1 MTAFVVVR
9 GLRKRYGEV
18 WAVDDVNFEVA
29 EGKLLVLLGPSGC
42 GKTTTLR
49 CIGGLEQPEAGE
61 IVIDGEDMT
70 NVAKGISLQPEAR
83 GMGMVAQ
90 SYAIWPH
97 MNVYENVAFPLRMR
111 KHGNDEI
118 RDRVREALNV
128 VRLGEFGER
137 NATNLSGGQ
146 QQRVALARAII
157 GRPKVLLFDEPLSNL
172 DAKLREDMRYLLK
185 DIQREI
191 GITAVYVTHDQVE
204 AMALGD
210 ELVVMSAGK
219 IEQRGTARELHCEPS
234 TQFVAEFI
242 GVANLLSGTS
252 LGPVENERET
262 ISVRVGEGSEAT
274 TLRVLAGATS
284 MDTAITVLV
293 RPERVTIYAEKP
305 GSSENVIPG
314 VVERSQYLG
323 ERTEI
328 VVQTRHAEMRVWA
341 DGLASYEDDSD
352 IYLELDGGKCIALP
366 AHQAAFPGRKP
377 ARCSGEVGM
386 EHRPLNP

>member
-1 MTAFVVVR
+1 MTAFVAVR
-9 GLRKRYGEV
+9 GLRKRYGDV
-18 WAVDDVNFEVA
+18 WAVDDVSFEIA

-49 CIGGLEQPEAGE
+49 CIGGLEQPEGGE

-70 NVAKGISLQPEAR
+70 NVARGISLQPEAR

-97 MNVYENVAFPLRMR
+97 MDVYENVAFPLRMR
-111 KHGNDEI
+111 KLGNEEI
-118 RDRVREALNV
+118 RNRVREALEV
-128 VRLGEFGER
+128 VRLGEFGDR

-157 GRPKVLLFDEPLSNL
+157 GQPKVLLFDEPLSNL

-210 ELVVMSAGK
+210 ELVVMNAGR
-219 IEQRGTARELHCEPS
+219 IEQRGLARELYCEPG
-234 TQFVAEFI
+234 TRFVADFI

-252 LGPVENERET
+252 LGAVADAEGA
-262 ISVRVGEGSEAT
+262 IGVRLGGESDAT
-274 TLRVLAGATS
+274 TLEVLAGTTS
-284 MDTAITVLV
+284 AHDAIAVLV
-293 RPERVTIYAEKP
+293 RPEWVTLHTEKP
-305 GSSENVIPG
+305 RSGANVIPG
-314 VVERSQYLG
+314 VVDRSQYLG
-323 ERTEI
+323 ERTE
-328 VVQTRHAEMRVWA
+328 VVVRTPFAEMRVWA
-341 DGLASYEDDSD
+341 DGPADFEDETD
-352 IYLELDGGKCIALP
+352 IYLEVDGQKCIALP
-366 AHQAAFPGRKP
+366 A
-377 ARCSGEVGM
+377 S
-386 EHRPLNP
+386 

>member
-1 MTAFVVVR
+1 MTAFVTVR
-9 GLRKRYGEV
+9 GLRKKYGDA
-18 WAVDDVNFEVA
+18 WAVNDVNFEVA

-49 CIGGLEQPEAGE
+49 CIGGLEQPDSGE

-70 NVAKGISLQPEAR
+70 SVARGISLQPEAR

-111 KHGNDEI
+111 KHGTNDI
-118 RDRVREALNV
+118 RNRVRDALRV
-128 VRLGEFGER
+128 VHLGEFEDR

-146 QQRVALARAII
+146 QQRVALARAIV

-172 DAKLREDMRYLLK
+172 DAKLREEMRYLLK

-191 GITAVYVTHDQVE
+191 GITAIYVTHDQVE

-210 ELVVMSAGK
+210 ELIVMNAGK
-219 IEQRGTARELHCEPS
+219 IEQRGRARELYCEPS
-234 TQFVAEFI
+234 TRFVADFI

-252 LGPVENERET
+252 LGPVANAGKRINVSLAGNGHT
-262 ISVRVGEGSEAT
+262 T
-274 TLRVLAGATS
+274 TLQVLGGSTAVH
-284 MDTAITVLV
+284 DAITILV
-293 RPERVTIYAEKP
+293 RPEWVKLHAKEP
-305 GSSENVIPG
+305 DSSANVIPG

-323 ERTEI
+323 ERTE
-328 VVQTRHAEMRVWA
+328 VVVRTPFAEMRVWA
-341 DGLASYEDDSD
+341 DGLANYEDGTG
-352 IYLELDGGKCIALP
+352 IYLEMDGQKCIAL
-366 AHQAAFPGRKP
+366 RT
-377 ARCSGEVGM
+377 
-386 EHRPLNP
+386 N

>member
-18 WAVDDVNFEVA
+18 WAVDDVNFEVD

-49 CIGGLEQPEAGE
+49 CIGGLDQPEAGE

-70 NVAKGISLQPEAR
+70 NVAKEISLQPEAR

-111 KHGNDEI
+111 KHGNDKI
-118 RDRVREALNV
+118 RDRVREGLNV

-146 QQRVALARAII
+146 QQRVALARAIM

-219 IEQRGTARELHCEPS
+219 IEQ
-234 TQFVAEFI
+234 
-242 GVANLLSGTS
+242 
-252 LGPVENERET
+252 
-262 ISVRVGEGSEAT
+262 
-274 TLRVLAGATS
+274 
-284 MDTAITVLV
+284 
-293 RPERVTIYAEKP
+293 
-305 GSSENVIPG
+305 
-314 VVERSQYLG
+314 
-323 ERTEI
+323 
-328 VVQTRHAEMRVWA
+328 
-341 DGLASYEDDSD
+341 
-352 IYLELDGGKCIALP
+352 
-366 AHQAAFPGRKP
+366 
-377 ARCSGEVGM
+377 
-386 EHRPLNP
+386 